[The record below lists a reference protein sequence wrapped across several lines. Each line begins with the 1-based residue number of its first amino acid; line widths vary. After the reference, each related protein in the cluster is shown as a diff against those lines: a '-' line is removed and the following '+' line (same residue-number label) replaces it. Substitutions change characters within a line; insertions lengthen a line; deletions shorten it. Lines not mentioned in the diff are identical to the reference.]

1 MMTATMH
8 MLLIE
13 HADLYLPDGVLAQE
27 ALLVAG
33 DRIVAIGP
41 AARHLAPADAE
52 RIDGTGLAV
61 APGLIDMQL
70 NGGFG
75 HDFTAAPE
83 SIWAVAERLPASGV
97 TAFLPTIIT
106 SPLTQV
112 RRGQTALAGGPPAG
126 WRGAQPLG
134 LHCEGPFLNP
144 ARKGAHNPAHLRLP
158 TAEAVAD
165 WAPESGVRLVT
176 LAPELP
182 GALDVVRLLAARG
195 VVVSAG
201 HSMATW
207 EEAEAGFA
215 AGITYATHLFNAM
228 PPLEHRQPNLP
239 GAVLGHPQITAGLIP
254 DGIHVHPAL
263 VRMIWYAKGAGKVNV
278 VTDAMGALGMPPG
291 RYVIADQEVIV
302 TAQDSRLPSGTL
314 AGATITMDEAL
325 RRLMAFTGATLAE
338 ALPAFTSVPAD
349 LLRMGSER
357 GRLLA
362 GARADLVLL
371 TKGGEV
377 QFTIIGGEVL
387 YRAA

>member
-1 MMTATMH
+1 

-13 HADLYLPDGVLAQE
+13 HADLYLPQGVLEDE
-27 ALLVAG
+27 ALLLAG
-33 DRIVAIGP
+33 DRIVAMGA
-41 AARHLAPADAE
+41 AARHLAAPGAE
-52 RIDGTGLAV
+52 RIDGAGLAV
-61 APGLIDMQL
+61 VPGFIDMQL

-83 SIWAVAERLPASGV
+83 SIWAVGARLPASGV

-106 SPLTQV
+106 SPLAQV
-112 RRGQTALAGGPPAG
+112 HRGQAALAAGAPAG
-126 WRGAQPLG
+126 WQGALPLG

-158 TAEAVAD
+158 HVESVAGWSPD
-165 WAPESGVRLVT
+165 SGVRLVT

-201 HSMATW
+201 HSMATFA
-207 EEAEAGFA
+207 EAEAGFA

-239 GAVLGHPQITAGLIP
+239 GAVLGAPQITAGLIP

-263 VRMIWYAKGAGKVNV
+263 VRIIWHAKGAGKVNI

-302 TAQDSRLPSGTL
+302 TDQDSRLPNGTL

-325 RRLMAFTGATLAE
+325 RRLLRFTGATLAE
-338 ALPAFTSVPAD
+338 ALPSFTSVPAD
-349 LLRMGSER
+349 LLRMGAER
-357 GRLLA
+357 GRLLT

-371 TKGGEV
+371 TKTGEV
-377 QFTIIGGEVL
+377 RCTIIGGEVL

>member
-1 MMTATMH
+1 MKT
-8 MLLIE
+8 LLIE
-13 HADLYLPDGVLAQE
+13 HADLYLPQGVLADE
-27 ALLVAG
+27 ALLVMG
-33 DRIVAIGP
+33 DRIVAVGA
-41 AARHLAPADAE
+41 AARHLTAAGGE

-61 APGLIDMQL
+61 APGFIDMQL

-83 SIWAVAERLPASGV
+83 SIWAVAERLPTSGV

-106 SPLTQV
+106 APLAQV
-112 RRGQTALAGGPPAG
+112 RRGQAALAGGAPAG

-158 TAEAVAD
+158 DEASVAD
-165 WAPESGVRLVT
+165 WAPENGVRLVT

-201 HSMATW
+201 HSMATFA
-207 EEAEAGFA
+207 EAEAGFA

-239 GAVLGHPQITAGLIP
+239 GAVLGHPRITAGLIP

-263 VRMIWYAKGAGKVNV
+263 VRMIWYAKGAGRVNV

-338 ALPAFTSVPAD
+338 ALPSFTSVPAD
-349 LLRMGSER
+349 LLRLGSER

>member
-1 MMTATMH
+1 
-8 MLLIE
+8 
-13 HADLYLPDGVLAQE
+13 LA
-27 ALLVAG
+27 
-33 DRIVAIGP
+33 
-41 AARHLAPADAE
+41 
-52 RIDGTGLAV
+52 
-61 APGLIDMQL
+61 
-70 NGGFG
+70 
-75 HDFTAAPE
+75 
-83 SIWAVAERLPASGV
+83 
-97 TAFLPTIIT
+97 
-106 SPLTQV
+106 
-112 RRGQTALAGGPPAG
+112 
-126 WRGAQPLG
+126 
-134 LHCEGPFLNP
+134 
-144 ARKGAHNPAHLRLP
+144 
-158 TAEAVAD
+158 
-165 WAPESGVRLVT
+165 
-176 LAPELP
+176 
-182 GALDVVRLLAARG
+182 
-195 VVVSAG
+195 
-201 HSMATW
+201 
-207 EEAEAGFA
+207 EAEAGFA

-239 GAVLGHPQITAGLIP
+239 GAVLGHPRITAGLIP

-263 VRMIWYAKGAGKVNV
+263 VRMIWYAKGAGRVNV

-338 ALPAFTSVPAD
+338 ALPSFTSVPAD
-349 LLRMGSER
+349 LLRLGSER